1 LHKTLIENLKT
12 KILKI
17 REQQELEGVE
27 NVLNID
33 FEKQLILMDE
43 FQFGI
48 DPKAEEFVSTAK
60 VADLTNE
67 MSKTMYKMMGLD
79 K

>member
-43 FQFGI
+43 FQFGM
-48 DPKAEEFVSTAK
+48 DP
-60 VADLTNE
+60 
-67 MSKTMYKMMGLD
+67 
-79 K
+79 